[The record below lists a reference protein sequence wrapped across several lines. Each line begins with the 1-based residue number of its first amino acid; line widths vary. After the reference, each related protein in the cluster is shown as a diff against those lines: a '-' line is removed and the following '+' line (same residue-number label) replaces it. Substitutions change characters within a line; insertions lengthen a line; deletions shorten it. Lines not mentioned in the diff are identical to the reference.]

1 MQTRIVAYLR
11 NLAARCSKIANDC
24 SDPRIKES
32 LGAISVEL
40 AEKAEALEID
50 FQVPKNTH
58 T

>member
-1 MQTRIVAYLR
+1 MQTGIVAYHK

-40 AEKAEALEID
+40 AEKAEVLEID
-50 FQVPKNTH
+50 FQVPKNVH